1 MPADPAMQGTAMQQW
16 YYIADHNKTGPVSE
30 AILRGKLDAGE
41 LDQRTWVWTDGL
53 PGWTLVSHVDG
64 LSDGTPI
71 AWPAVDPADR
81 LPEPTLEMREPW
93 FLHIGIANLFL
104 MELLSGGGFQLYWCY
119 RNWRYL
125 RDRDREPM
133 TPFWRA
139 CLNVFWMHALFR
151 RIRRD
156 QQLGRT
162 WPPAFPATLL
172 ATIWVALNIGGAVG
186 SLWYREHGPIIANL
200 TVHGACLCLV
210 PVQAAINRANRR
222 RSPQPRM
229 SRLNLR
235 SVVCLGLVLMLATTA
250 LP

>member
-1 MPADPAMQGTAMQQW
+1 MQGTAMQQW

-104 MELLSGGGFQLYWCY
+104 MELLSGGFFQVYWCY

-156 QQLGRT
+156 QQLGST

-222 RSPQPRM
+222 RSPRPRM
-229 SRLNLR
+229 SRWNLR
-235 SVVCLGLVLMLATTA
+235 SVVCLGLVLMVATSA
-250 LP
+250 MP

>member
-1 MPADPAMQGTAMQQW
+1 MQSASQWPHRALHADSRPTAPANGSEPGPKKPAGIGGRPGA
-16 YYIADHNKTGPVSE
+16 
-30 AILRGKLDAGE
+30 LKL
-41 LDQRTWVWTDGL
+41 
-53 PGWTLVSHVDG
+53 LVV
-64 LSDGTPI
+64 
-71 AWPAVDPADR
+71 
-81 LPEPTLEMREPW
+81 PW

-104 MELLSGGGFQLYWCY
+104 MELLSGGFFQVYWCY

-156 QQLGRT
+156 QQLGST

-222 RSPQPRM
+222 RSPRPRM
-229 SRLNLR
+229 SRWNLR